1 MADTELAISNLK
13 KTINFLHE
21 VMSECKLNLEN
32 LLLKE
37 KVLEKSFKKD
47 FQEASPVLQELA
59 VKLYK

>member
-1 MADTELAISNLK
+1 MTYLRDAIVHVQDGVSN
-13 KTINFLHE
+13 
-21 VMSECKLNLEN
+21 CKLSLEN

-59 VKLYK
+59 TKLYK